1 MAIPTGAKIYNVVRE
16 NMSQVYIPQMPVGTE
31 SNISEV
37 SNVLF
42 NEAYT
47 PALNEFVNVLINRI
61 ALTIIRNKSF
71 NNPLAMFKKGSVPLG
86 TDIQEIYEN
95 PAKAEAYELS
105 NSAMA
110 KLLSITD
117 PDTHVVYYRRNRQ
130 DKYTKTIA
138 REALQGAFQSWD
150 KFENYVT
157 SITQSLYSGNY
168 IDEFNYTKALLNGAY
183 ENGKMIVEKVDKVQ
197 DEASAKALVKKARSL
212 YTKMS
217 LPSTEY
223 NAYSK
228 FSGAHGKITTW
239 TDQDRIV
246 VIIPADVDSEISV
259 DVLAKAF
266 NMDSTKLMGRIVRVD
281 SFKNPNIQMIMCD
294 ESFLQIY
301 DNLMRFDEFYNAN
314 VMAWN
319 EYLHVWS
326 TYAISPFA
334 NAVCFATD
342 DVKPVKQVTIGA
354 ENIDLSLAS
363 NPTGKTLDI
372 TLNPADTSSVI
383 NYSGSDDKVFEVE
396 KVSNAEVKVTPV
408 AVGEGILTAKAENG
422 VTDTAK
428 VIVTE

>member
-1 MAIPTGAKIYNVVRE
+1 
-16 NMSQVYIPQMPVGTE
+16 
-31 SNISEV
+31 
-37 SNVLF
+37 
-42 NEAYT
+42 
-47 PALNEFVNVLINRI
+47 
-61 ALTIIRNKSF
+61 
-71 NNPLAMFKKGSVPLG
+71 
-86 TDIQEIYEN
+86 
-95 PAKAEAYELS
+95 
-105 NSAMA
+105 
-110 KLLSITD
+110 
-117 PDTHVVYYRRNRQ
+117 
-130 DKYTKTIA
+130 
-138 REALQGAFQSWD
+138 
-150 KFENYVT
+150 
-157 SITQSLYSGNY
+157 
-168 IDEFNYTKALLNGAY
+168 
-183 ENGKMIVEKVDKVQ
+183 
-197 DEASAKALVKKARSL
+197 
-212 YTKMS
+212 
-217 LPSTEY
+217 
-223 NAYSK
+223 
-228 FSGAHGKITTW
+228 
-239 TDQDRIV
+239 
-246 VIIPADVDSEISV
+246 
-259 DVLAKAF
+259 
-266 NMDSTKLMGRIVRVD
+266 
-281 SFKNPNIQMIMCD
+281 MIMCD

-408 AVGEGILTAKAENG
+408 AVGEGILTAKAQNG